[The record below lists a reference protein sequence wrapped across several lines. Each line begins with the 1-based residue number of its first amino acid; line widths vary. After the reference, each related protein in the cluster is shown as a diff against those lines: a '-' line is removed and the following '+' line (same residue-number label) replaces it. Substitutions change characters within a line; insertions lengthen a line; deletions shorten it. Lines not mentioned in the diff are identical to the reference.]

1 MTVAVY
7 EGDEAEAVWYKD
19 ITPYLYL
26 RHPNVVQLYGIA
38 TSGSLVELASASSVL
53 SKYGSSA
60 MWTIYFYDFL
70 TQEFENHGGYISR
83 ALNIDTLAIFERLF
97 DTASI
102 IQTQTGPHYW
112 KNSLSQSPPEKYL
125 LVPEQKSEMAASLS
139 LEEYHIIC
147 AQPPLSDF
155 WLVSISDAS
164 SVRPGSIINRR
175 TGAPVELAFLADCEG
190 EIKGPNSGWGVDAM
204 IVQSGWI
211 RISFLSPD
219 RPEILRQTIYISRPT
234 HREWLSQANSV
245 FSRLG
250 IASNFDDY
258 VSVDQVHYIYDL
270 LISETTPLPSTG
282 FLFLPP
288 HTDLLSDSGIEFGH
302 PNVLATEATELGFP
316 VVKSRLEAE
325 GSCWDA
331 SIYKAIREFHQAKGF
346 DADSQ
351 DVARHL
357 EYPLFHLVN
366 DMDRLPLRLHQD
378 DFMNSSSG
386 IQAVFEEEDDD
397 ASSDTGPGKGYSSE
411 EEIILYP
418 RSES

>member
-1 MTVAVY
+1 
-7 EGDEAEAVWYKD
+7 
-19 ITPYLYL
+19 
-26 RHPNVVQLYGIA
+26 
-38 TSGSLVELASASSVL
+38 
-53 SKYGSSA
+53 
-60 MWTIYFYDFL
+60 
-70 TQEFENHGGYISR
+70 
-83 ALNIDTLAIFERLF
+83 
-97 DTASI
+97 
-102 IQTQTGPHYW
+102 
-112 KNSLSQSPPEKYL
+112 
-125 LVPEQKSEMAASLS
+125 MAASLS

-147 AQPPLSDF
+147 AQPPLSAF

-164 SVRPGSIINRR
+164 SVRPESIINRR
-175 TGAPVELAFLADCEG
+175 TGAPVELAFLADCEC

-250 IASNFDDY
+250 ITSNFDDY

-282 FLFLPP
+282 FLYLPP
-288 HTDLLSDSGIEFGH
+288 HTDLLSDSGTEFGH
-302 PNVLATEATELGFP
+302 PECPCYWSLELSGTKRLTTEEATELGFP

-366 DMDRLPLRLHQD
+366 DKDRLPLRLHQD
-378 DFMNSSSG
+378 DSMNSLSG